1 MPNITFKEKIKQTFN
16 ILYYGDE
23 GFYND
28 IEALKKKYFVMDDEE
43 YIPSAR
49 KSKKMAKAINLF
61 LKKYRLSKIYYGL
74 IFFIYLKGRAQRGF
88 TRRLFR
94 RIYKRFS

>member
-49 KSKKMAKAINLF
+49 KSKRWQKL
-61 LKKYRLSKIYYGL
+61 
-74 IFFIYLKGRAQRGF
+74 
-88 TRRLFR
+88 
-94 RIYKRFS
+94 